1 MYEEL
6 LELLEKRYKDG
17 EIDKENY
24 DELKERYTQ
33 KLDGV
38 KKDFDIHQ
46 EASQIYTSGV
56 KVMTNGS
63 VSVAGST
70 RITGGEVPKDIRIA
84 GSGKIDSDVICNQF
98 KTAGS
103 LKSFGNITARG
114 DVRASGSFKC
124 EGFLQTDKDAKFSG
138 SAKIDKETIVQGRL
152 TAAGSFK
159 CNENV
164 QAVVGIK
171 FAGSSNI
178 AGNLLSQGTVEIEG
192 KTQIAGNLVG
202 EDVSINKGKDSFFLR
217 RKRLSRSEI
226 GKDVFA
232 TGDLYIANTNVG
244 GDVKGLNVEIG
255 PFTKVNGTVF
265 YVERIDIDNR
275 AELANE
281 PVKISRE
288 KLQL

>member
-6 LELLEKRYKDG
+6 LELLEKRYKDS

-24 DELKERYTQ
+24 DELKERYLQ
-33 KLDGV
+33 KLDSV
-38 KKDFDIHQ
+38 KKDLEIHK
-46 EASQIYTSGV
+46 EASRIYTSGV

-84 GSGKIDSDVICNQF
+84 GSGKIESDVICNQF

-103 LKSFGNITARG
+103 LKSSGNITARG

-124 EGFLQTDKDAKFSG
+124 EGFLQTEKDAKFSG
-138 SAKIDKETIVQGRL
+138 SARIDKETIVQGRL

-164 QAVVGIK
+164 QAVVGAK

-178 AGNLLSQGTVEIEG
+178 GGSLLSQGTVEIEG
-192 KTQIAGNLVG
+192 KTQIAENLVG
-202 EDVSINKGKDSFFLR
+202 EDVLINKGKELLFLR
-217 RKRLSRSEI
+217 RRRLSKSEI

-232 TGDLYIANTNVG
+232 TGELYIANTDVN
-244 GDVKGLNVEIG
+244 GDVKALSVELG
-255 PFTKVNGTVF
+255 PYSKVNGTVY
-265 YVERIDIDNR
+265 YVERLDVDKR